1 MLNVFHE
8 FTHRTAGPKNQDM
21 AEKSQS
27 NRLLVFMLVGIA
39 VGILLGGFSPA
50 AGDAVAFVG
59 DLFIK
64 ALLTL
69 VVPLIIAS
77 MIVGI
82 NHIGDIRR
90 LPGVGGKTLAYYML
104 TTAASVI
111 LGIVLVLIISPGG
124 ADTERERIE
133 LRGGQLMER
142 EGYIISDRSLTLVDS
157 GFARSFDDRYMI
169 VLLDQGKARGIVAK
183 VHGPNSS
190 VITVKDWTDPNG
202 EPKTPRPLGVGL
214 RVDLTVTEIV
224 KAKKSS
230 MGEVLREVVTSLV
243 PRNLFKAMANNDV
256 LPLIVFSLVF
266 GAVLMTLGERGRP
279 VLRLFEGL
287 NEAIMK
293 IILLLMLAAPVGV
306 GALIAGRLARAGGFA
321 GFGPELLRLGK
332 YSLTVMV
339 GLLIHAFITLP
350 LILRF
355 FGKRRVGTYSKN
367 IAPALTTA
375 FSTASSAA
383 TLPLTIQCTNER
395 NRVPLHITN
404 FVLPLG
410 ATINMDGTA
419 LYEAVAAIFI
429 AQVYGIELGLG
440 HLIIIFLTATLAAV
454 GAAAIP
460 QAGLVTMI
468 IVLRAVNLPIE
479 GISLILVID
488 WFLDRCR
495 TTVNVWGDAV
505 GCAVIERY
513 EAGSEKR

>member
-1 MLNVFHE
+1 MRARLVAHKGDM
-8 FTHRTAGPKNQDM
+8 RTMTDKTR
-21 AEKSQS
+21 S
-27 NRLLVFMLVGIA
+27 NRLLVLMLIGIA

-50 AGDAVAFVG
+50 AGGAVAFVG

-64 ALLTL
+64 ALLML
-69 VVPLIIAS
+69 VVPLIMAS

-82 NHIGDIRR
+82 NRIGDIRR

-104 TTAASVI
+104 TTALSVI
-111 LGIVLVLIISPGG
+111 VGIILVLVIVPGG
-124 ADTERERIE
+124 ADTEHERVE
-133 LRGGQLMER
+133 LRGGKLMER
-142 EGYIISDRSLTLVDS
+142 EGYIISDTTLTLADS
-157 GFARSFDDRYMI
+157 SFARSYDDRYMI
-169 VLLDQGKARGIVAK
+169 ALLDQGGMRGIVAK
-183 VHGPNSS
+183 VHGPNNT
-190 VITVKDWTDPNG
+190 VVTVKGWMAPDD
-202 EPKTPRPLGVGL
+202 EPATPRPLGAGL
-214 RVDLTVTEIV
+214 RVDLAVTEHV
-224 KAKKSS
+224 KGKKASI
-230 MGEVLREVVTSLV
+230 GEVLRDVVTSLI

-266 GAVLMTLGERGRP
+266 GGVLLTLGERARP
-279 VLRLFEGL
+279 VVTLFEGL

-293 IILLLMLAAPVGV
+293 IVLLLMLAAPVGV

-321 GFGPELLRLGK
+321 GFGPELFRLGK
-332 YSLTVMV
+332 YSLTVIV
-339 GLLIHAFITLP
+339 GLLIHAFIVLP
-350 LILRF
+350 LILHF
-355 FGKRRVGTYSKN
+355 FGKRRVGTYARN
-367 IAPALTTA
+367 TAPALTTA
-375 FSTASSAA
+375 FSTASSSA
-383 TLPLTIQCTNER
+383 TLPLTIQCTSER

-429 AQVYGIELGLG
+429 AQVYGIELSIG

-495 TTVNVWGDAV
+495 TTVNVWGDVV

-513 EAGSEKR
+513 EGGQAAK